1 MLQLLESLCKCAFQI
16 SRSVTDWEQGELS
29 SNILSL
35 IESSDSDPV
44 LDQGLR
50 VFIAIQESGL
60 LLTEDL
66 SSRLH
71 DINGQ
76 QI

>member
-1 MLQLLESLCKCAFQI
+1 M
-16 SRSVTDWEQGELS
+16 TDWEQGELS